1 MTLLGFPFE
10 GRFLD
15 IPAAV
20 VPSLGG
26 RGHVRIHYA
35 ERGQGTPILFLHGNP
50 TSSFLWRK
58 LLPTAARCGRAIAF
72 DLLGHG
78 LSEKPD
84 IAYTF
89 EDHAAVLAAVADA
102 LEIDDAVL
110 VLHDWGGPLGFDFAL
125 RHPGRVRAV
134 AAMETFPWRLSWS
147 DFPRTM
153 RWAFRLFRAPVVGAL
168 LLQHGNLFV
177 ERVMP
182 ATAVRAGVFP
192 PEVLAVYRSFYPTAA
207 SRRSIRRWPQ
217 MLPLDDGEPTYA
229 RLAELEAAL
238 PLLRVP
244 LLWLYATPGAIT
256 TPARL
261 EWLRKQVSQVEL
273 RHVGS
278 GGHYL
283 PEEAPEEI
291 AAILDDWLPRAIG
304 ERSEGAR

>member
-1 MTLLGFPFE
+1 MDLPFE
-10 GRFLD
+10 SQFLD
-15 IPAAV
+15 IPAAAI
-20 VPSLGG
+20 PSLGG
-26 RGHVRIHYA
+26 RGQIRIHYV
-35 ERGQGTPILFLHGNP
+35 ERGEGTPILFLHGNP

-58 LLPTAARCGRAIAF
+58 VLPTAARHGRAIAF

-89 EDHAAVLAAVADA
+89 ADHAAVLAAVADA
-102 LEIDDAVL
+102 LAIDDAVL

-125 RHPGRVRAV
+125 RHASRVRAV

-147 DFPRTM
+147 DFPPAM
-153 RWAFRLFRAPVVGAL
+153 RLAFRLFRAPVVGAL
-168 LLQHGNLFV
+168 LLQHLNLFV
-177 ERVMP
+177 ERVMQ
-182 ATAVRAGVFP
+182 ATAVRAGTFP
-192 PEVLAVYRSFYPTAA
+192 PEVLAVYRAFYPTAK

-217 MLPLDDGEPTYA
+217 MLPLDENEPTYE
-229 RLAELEAAL
+229 RLAQLEAAL
-238 PLLRVP
+238 PLLAVP
-244 LLWLYATPGAIT
+244 LLWLHATPGAIT

-261 EWLRKQVSQVEL
+261 DWLRKQLPQIEL

-291 AAILDDWLPRAIG
+291 AAILDDWLPRVVG
-304 ERSEGAR
+304 HRCEGSR